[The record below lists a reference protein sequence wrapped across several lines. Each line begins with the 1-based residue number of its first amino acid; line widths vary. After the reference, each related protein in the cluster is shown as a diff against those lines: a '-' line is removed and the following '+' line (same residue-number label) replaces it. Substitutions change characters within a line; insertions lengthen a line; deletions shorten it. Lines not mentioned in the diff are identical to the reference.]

1 MSKSKLNGV
10 DPKEMINKYG
20 ADTVRLYM
28 MFTSPPE
35 QPLEWSENAIEGS
48 YRFIKRFWTLV
59 EGRSNNIEE
68 PSAFNKEEETLRRK
82 SHQTL
87 KKVLRDYE
95 ERNSFNTI
103 IAAVME
109 LINAIPESF
118 KKEDASESEKYCLN
132 EAIEF
137 SLKILSPIAPHVTFC
152 LLYTSPS
159 PRD

>member
-1 MSKSKLNGV
+1 
-10 DPKEMINKYG
+10 MIDRYG

-35 QPLEWSENAIEGS
+35 QTLEWSENAIEGS
-48 YRFIKRFWTLV
+48 YKFIKRFWTLV
-59 EGRSNNIEE
+59 EGRSNNVEE

-87 KKVLRDYE
+87 KKVLKDYE

-118 KKEDASESEKYCLN
+118 KKEDASESQK
-132 EAIEF
+132 
-137 SLKILSPIAPHVTFC
+137 
-152 LLYTSPS
+152 
-159 PRD
+159 